1 MGSVGVPCDVVCRVL
16 VTGATGLLGRQLL
29 RVLDT
34 SMWEVRGICR
44 KRGQPPRIVSCD
56 LTIEGAPE
64 AQIEEFRPHVV
75 IHLAAEWRPDVLR
88 RSPARARL
96 LNVDVTA
103 ALAAACER
111 CGAWLLYISA
121 DCVFDGRAPPY
132 TTDAMPNPLSE
143 YGWQKLHGEQLTL
156 ASCPQ
161 AAVLRVPLLYG
172 PLESITDSAVTSLY
186 QDLRCGVKEVDA
198 WQICYPTFTCDVAR
212 VILGMIQLH
221 RSGEHLRGIFHWQG
235 SEAFTWHHMMLI
247 VADIC
252 GMDASKIAPVRS
264 TPKVPLPKD
273 TRLDCSR
280 LERWLDATLLRTTF
294 REGLQMCLAPFC
306 GPAGSPS
313 LHLKSTAHMPAL
325 ERRAGIM
332 ACSDDS
338 ERQLREE
345 LKARGA
351 ALQELFWQELERTR
365 NRLREAGLVETGK
378 LEPRDKPL
386 LASLLQD
393 RMRPSD
399 EPVGLALDSG
409 MDKGSLEAAGAGMP
423 QRTLKYGAPGTL
435 YFPPEQQV

>member
-1 MGSVGVPCDVVCRVL
+1 MRALDANVWEIR
-16 VTGATGLLGRQLL
+16 GL
-29 RVLDT
+29 
-34 SMWEVRGICR
+34 CR
-44 KRGQPPRIVSCD
+44 KRAQPPRVVACD

-64 AQIEEFRPHVV
+64 AQVEDFRPHAV
-75 IHLAAEWRPDVLR
+75 IHLAAEWRPEVLR

-111 CGAWLLYISA
+111 SGAWLLYISA

-132 TTDAMPNPLSE
+132 TTDGMPNPLSE

-156 ASCPQ
+156 AACPQ

-172 PLESITDSAVTSLY
+172 PLESITDSAVSSLY
-186 QDLRCGVKEVDA
+186 QDLRGGVKEVDA

-212 VILGMIQLH
+212 VIAGMLRAQQG
-221 RSGEHLRGIFHWQG
+221 GERVRGIFHWQG
-235 SEAFTWHHMMLI
+235 NESFTWHEMMLI

-252 GMDASKIAPVRS
+252 GVDASHVAPVRS
-264 TPKVPLPKD
+264 TPKVPLPRD

-280 LERWLDATLLRTTF
+280 LERLVDAAIPRTRF
-294 REGLQMCLAPFC
+294 REGLQMCLAPLC
-306 GPAGSPS
+306 NPTGSP
-313 LHLKSTAHMPAL
+313 TPGFRGAAPPAAP
-325 ERRAGIM
+325 ERRAGII
-332 ACSDDS
+332 ACDRSPDDS
-338 ERQLREE
+338 ERQFREE

-365 NRLREAGLVETGK
+365 HRLREAGLVGAGR
-378 LEPRDKPL
+378 LEPPLAPSASVRDKRL

-393 RMRPSD
+393 RMSPSD
-399 EPVGLALDSG
+399 DPLGRALDSG
-409 MDKGSLEAAGAGMP
+409 TGVGSLEAWGSGTP
-423 QRTLKYGAPGTL
+423 KRSSRHRAPGTL